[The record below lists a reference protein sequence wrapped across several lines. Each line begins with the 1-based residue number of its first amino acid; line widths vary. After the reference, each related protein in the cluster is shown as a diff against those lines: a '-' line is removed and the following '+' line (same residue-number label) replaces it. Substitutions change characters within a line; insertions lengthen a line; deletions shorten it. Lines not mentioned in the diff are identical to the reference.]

1 MFNRREYKQN
11 ALSTLKNHWFLPCI
25 LAILTVFLTGLSAM
39 AAIVSIGVFGI
50 LLIGMITTFMKMIE
64 VSGVVDSDPSKKV
77 TFNTFLQA
85 LEDHW
90 LVSILG
96 GLWYCLWVTLWSYL
110 FVIPGIVKAYSY
122 SMMFYI
128 LAENPKIG
136 ALKAMN
142 ISKILTQGH
151 KADLFIMD
159 LSFLGWSILS
169 ACFGGIGFIWLI
181 PYKTMS
187 KTHAYYDLK
196 RMALSQNKLNPSDF
210 EA

>member
-1 MFNRREYKQN
+1 MFNRREYKKN

-25 LAILTVFLTGLSAM
+25 LAIIAAALTGISVM
-39 AAIVSIGVFGI
+39 ASIVSACVYGI
-50 LLIGMITTFMKMIE
+50 LLVGIITTFMKMIE
-64 VSGVVDSDPSKKV
+64 VSAATESDSSKNV

-90 LVSILG
+90 LVSVLG
-96 GLWYCLWVTLWSYL
+96 ALWYCLWVTLWSFL

-122 SMMFYI
+122 SMMFYV

-136 ALKAMN
+136 AMKAMD

-151 KADLFIMD
+151 KADLFVMD
-159 LSFLGWSILS
+159 LSFLGWSLLS
-169 ACFGGIGFIWLI
+169 ACFCGIGFIWII

-196 RMALSQNKLNPSDF
+196 RMAFSQNKLTPSDF